1 MFFRTINRTVLVAAF
16 AAVLLVPAAQA
27 DDWAADARP
36 GVDVAIAT
44 AIHDR
49 LTLNPEPALDPALAT
64 AIREHASVKQEPLA
78 LDPAFRTALLERTTP
93 PVRPDDRAGVR
104 SVGSLP
110 QPEVTTS
117 EAFDW
122 DVVGIGA
129 GATFAALLL
138 GLGSLLAVRR
148 GRTRFTNAYL
158 AA

>member
-1 MFFRTINRTVLVAAF
+1 MFSQTFSRTVLCAAF

-27 DDWAADARP
+27 GSGA
-36 GVDVAIAT
+36 GDVGTGLDPAIAT

-49 LTLNPEPALDPALAT
+49 PSLTAEPALDPA
-64 AIREHASVKQEPLA
+64 I
-78 LDPAFRTALLERTTP
+78 RTALLERAAS
-93 PVRPDDRAGVR
+93 PVRPDDRAGMR

-110 QPEVTTS
+110 QPEQAATS

-138 GLGSLLAVRR
+138 GFASLIVVRR
-148 GRTRFTNAYL
+148 GRTRFTNA
-158 AA
+158 

>member
-1 MFFRTINRTVLVAAF
+1 MFSQTFSRTVLCAAF

-27 DDWAADARP
+27 GSGA
-36 GVDVAIAT
+36 GDVGTGLVGTGLDPAIAT

-49 LTLNPEPALDPALAT
+49 PSLTPEPALDPA
-64 AIREHASVKQEPLA
+64 I
-78 LDPAFRTALLERTTP
+78 RTALLERAAS
-93 PVRPDDRAGVR
+93 PVRPDDRAGMR

-110 QPEVTTS
+110 QPEQAATS

-138 GLGSLLAVRR
+138 GFGSLIVVRR
-148 GRTRFTNAYL
+148 SRTRFTNA
-158 AA
+158 

>member
-1 MFFRTINRTVLVAAF
+1 MFSQTFSRTVLCAAF

-27 DDWAADARP
+27 GSGA
-36 GVDVAIAT
+36 GDVGTGLDPAIAT

-49 LTLNPEPALDPALAT
+49 PSLTPEPALDPAIRT
-64 AIREHASVKQEPLA
+64 AI
-78 LDPAFRTALLERTTP
+78 LERAAS
-93 PVRPDDRAGVR
+93 PVRPDDRAGMR

-110 QPEVTTS
+110 QPEQAATS

-138 GLGSLLAVRR
+138 GFGSLIVVRR
-148 GRTRFTNAYL
+148 SRTRFTNA
-158 AA
+158 